1 MRKTRILV
9 TLFAWALLSSAT
21 LAQTVRSIKGNQ
33 TTATTRKGVRAK
45 NAAKNSALID
55 INSASKEQLGALP
68 GVGDAI
74 GQKIVEGRPYRTKR
88 DLLFRKIVPKST
100 YDKIKDQIVARQAK
114 K

>member
-9 TLFAWALLSSAT
+9 TLFVWALLSSAS
-21 LAQTVRSIKGNQ
+21 LAQTTRSIKGTQ
-33 TTATTRKGVRAK
+33 ATATTRKDVRAK
-45 NAAKNSALID
+45 TAAKSSTLID

-74 GQKIVEGRPYRTKR
+74 AQKIVEGRPYRTKR
-88 DLLFRKIVPKST
+88 DLLFRKILPKST